1 MTGSDTYAL
10 SPLLGSSNQPCKSQQ
25 DAFDVRSY
33 SAMQHPSSTL
43 DLLRFRRVDEV
54 LDQAA
59 GASVAPE
66 FYSTN
71 ARERL
76 TTSDSHVVQQAS
88 LYSEK
93 TETFSLVACTDRR
106 RSPFLYVTLF
116 LHRSTR
122 HRHGRHAT
130 RLFSARSHHRPH
142 TSFICSIRI

>member
-10 SPLLGSSNQPCKSQQ
+10 SPLLGSSNQPCRSQQ

-43 DLLRFRRVDEV
+43 DLLRFRKLDDV

-66 FYSTN
+66 FHSTN

-76 TTSDSHVVQQAS
+76 TTSDSHVVHQAL

-93 TETFSLVACTDRR
+93 IETFSLVARTDHRC
-106 RSPFLYVTLF
+106 SPLSFRTRYSLF
-116 LHRSTR
+116 
-122 HRHGRHAT
+122 A
-130 RLFSARSHHRPH
+130 
-142 TSFICSIRI
+142 